1 MSLIGREPIEEEGRG
16 KNSANLWWSRW
27 MKTSASESGSRST
40 RRRRQA
46 SMVSCQSLRMQR
58 DVAEDV
64 GEHVVGHPRFNM
76 AMGPRNPKT
85 HEFLPY

>member
-1 MSLIGREPIEEEGRG
+1 
-16 KNSANLWWSRW
+16 
-27 MKTSASESGSRST
+27 
-40 RRRRQA
+40 
-46 SMVSCQSLRMQR
+46 MVSCQSLRMQR

-85 HEFLPY
+85 HEFFTLLGDGFGSNAIPAGLLMG